1 MRCTLATAGPLSPF
15 SSVGR
20 AIGGAG
26 GLVLLPLFAIHPLL
40 PGGLPGLHRT
50 QKEKQ
55 TKGLRYQPSISI
67 SSQKTTSSVGYGIRR
82 TEPPPLGLS
91 KIPSYYYIPF

>member
-26 GLVLLPLFAIHPLL
+26 GLVLLPLFAIHP
-40 PGGLPGLHRT
+40 PPARGPTGSAPDPKRKT
-50 QKEKQ
+50 EKRKTEKQ
-55 TKGLRYQPSISI
+55 RETDIY
-67 SSQKTTSSVGYGIRR
+67 
-82 TEPPPLGLS
+82 LS
-91 KIPSYYYIPF
+91 LSLSLALCGTLILLANFHAD

>member
-50 QKEKQ
+50 QKKNRKKKNGKIQ
-55 TKGLRYQPSISI
+55 KNKVFVLCGIVGKRAFIAPVISV
-67 SSQKTTSSVGYGIRR
+67 VGA
-82 TEPPPLGLS
+82 
-91 KIPSYYYIPF
+91 

>member
-26 GLVLLPLFAIHPLL
+26 DLVLLPLFAIHPLL
-40 PGGLPGLHRT
+40 PGGLPGLHWT

-55 TKGLRYQPSISI
+55 KKEKRKNKEKQIFITYSPASDSNSKAD
-67 SSQKTTSSVGYGIRR
+67 SVN
-82 TEPPPLGLS
+82 
-91 KIPSYYYIPF
+91 